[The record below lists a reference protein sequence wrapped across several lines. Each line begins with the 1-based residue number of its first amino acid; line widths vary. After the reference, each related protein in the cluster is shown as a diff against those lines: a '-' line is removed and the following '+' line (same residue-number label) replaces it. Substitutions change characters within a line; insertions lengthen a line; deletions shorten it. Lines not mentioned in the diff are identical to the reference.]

1 MDIIYFKLLLLI
13 IFLKKVS
20 TLLFLFTLLGLQRPL
35 FCSSRVSKSY
45 VQDYLNPKEFRELSN
60 NNDFKLRENANI
72 LPGHFKYFLE
82 FILANLDKK
91 GGNDNPK
98 INIESDIQK
107 QIDSVFIAEGNV
119 VVRTN
124 NAMIIADE
132 FRYDRNLKKLNI
144 DGNIKFKS
152 NSQFFIAKKIEYNF
166 LNKKGFIL
174 DVYGSI
180 DFDRLADIN
189 LNSENNFIVTEDF
202 SETSRLKEVKLN
214 NSSRFSLG
222 NLFNKKKDDSSFLRN
237 LSEKSIDVRFKEVNN
252 TRFFTEKININGDFW
267 QSDKMLLTSDPFN
280 YPQLIILNNDFK
292 IVFDDDGISE
302 VESKWSKLIFDKK
315 LSIPIG
321 RKRITFEEDQT
332 PKWGFG
338 YDQKN
343 YDGFYIYRNSESMYF
358 GENNNSKFDLK
369 PKFFFQRSILGKTKS
384 FSKKDTSVYSPKVE
398 QKADFYDYFGLS
410 GRFISDLSD
419 WRYILEFDT
428 NSLDFEKI
436 DKIAE
441 AETILT
447 KNLFTKEKKNSKTI
461 GDLSFFGSFRDKTRN
476 GSLGDIIVQS
486 SYGGRFDLEKGE
498 DILNNSNRK
507 ILDKKSIFSASYGQ
521 YSAQSKNIPFEL
533 INRDRFNLSLKRI
546 YTFHVWEPQKKEFID
561 ASFKYTPE
569 TIQKGFYW
577 FLEGN
582 LDFFRYS
589 DNNEQDLFLIK
600 TGPKLVLGD
609 FNKDFFDFTEIGIYP
624 RFKFNSGQSPFFFD
638 QTVDHRVIELVAR
651 QQIYGPL
658 ILTFTGE
665 YNIDENTSEYD
676 NLINP
681 VLDLSW
687 NRRAYNFSIAYNFD
701 WQVGGINF
709 KIHSFNFKGL
719 GKKFK

>member
-1 MDIIYFKLLLLI
+1 M
-13 IFLKKVS
+13 
-20 TLLFLFTLLGLQRPL
+20 FTLLGLQRPI
-35 FCSSRVSKSY
+35 FCSYKVSKSRDQNY
-45 VQDYLNPKEFRELSN
+45 FNTKEFNLISDDNEFN
-60 NNDFKLRENANI
+60 QEIKPNI
-72 LPGHFKYFLE
+72 LPSDFKYFLKTL
-82 FILANLDKK
+82 LANLDKK
-91 GGNDNPK
+91 GGNNNNFSID
-98 INIESDIQK
+98 IESDIQK
-107 QIDSVFIAEGNV
+107 EIDSFFVAQGNV

-124 NAMIIADE
+124 NAVIMAEE
-132 FRYDRNLKKLNI
+132 FRYDRNLKKLYI
-144 DGNIKFKS
+144 DGNIKFKT
-152 NSQFFIAKKIEYNF
+152 NSQFFIAKKIEYDF
-166 LNKKGFIL
+166 LNNKGFIL

-189 LNSENNFIVTEDF
+189 LNSENEIKVTEDF
-202 SETSRLKEVKLN
+202 SEISKIKKVKLN

-222 NLFNKKKDDSSFLRN
+222 NLFNKKNGDNSVLNN

-252 TRFFTEKININGDFW
+252 TRFFTEKININKDVW

-343 YDGFYIYRNSESMYF
+343 YDGFYIYRNSESIYF

-369 PKFFFQRSILGKTKS
+369 PKFFFQRSISGKTKS
-384 FSKKDTSVYSPKVE
+384 FPKKDKSLFSPRVE
-398 QKADFYDYFGLS
+398 QKADLYDYFGLS
-410 GRFISDLSD
+410 GRFTSDLND

-428 NSLDFEKI
+428 NSLDFGKI

-447 KNLFTKEKKNSKTI
+447 KNLFIREKKNSKTI
-461 GDLSFFGSFRDKTRN
+461 GDLSFFGSYRDKTRN
-476 GSLGDIIVQS
+476 GSLGEIIVQS

-507 ILDKKSIFSASYGQ
+507 ILGKKSILSASYGQ

-533 INRDRFNLSLKRI
+533 ISRDRFNLSLKRI
-546 YTFHVWEPQKKEFID
+546 YTFHVWEPQKKDFID

-582 LDFFRYS
+582 LDIFRYS
-589 DNNEQDLFLIK
+589 DNNKQDLFLVK
-600 TGPKLVLGD
+600 TGPKLILGD

-624 RFKFNSGQSPFFFD
+624 RFKFNRGQSPFFFD
-638 QTVDHRVIELVAR
+638 QTVDNRVVELVAR

-658 ILTFTGE
+658 ILAFTGE
-665 YNIDENTSEYD
+665 YSLDENTSEYD

-687 NRRAYNFSIAYNFD
+687 NRRAYNISIVYNFD
-701 WQVGGINF
+701 SQAGGINF

-719 GKKFK
+719 GKKFN